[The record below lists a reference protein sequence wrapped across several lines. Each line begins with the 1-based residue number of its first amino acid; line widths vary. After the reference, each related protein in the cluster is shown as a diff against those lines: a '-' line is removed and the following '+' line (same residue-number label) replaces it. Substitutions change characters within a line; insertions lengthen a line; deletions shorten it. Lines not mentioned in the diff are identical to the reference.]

1 MKKKKFLLSMI
12 VILAILTGLT
22 GGYYYFFFDK
32 NDSSSASM
40 NISPATAHVHHN
52 DPFDLALTQGYIAKN
67 ENPDDDADGDGL
79 TNKEEDEYNT
89 DKHLID
95 TDGDGLSDYDEI
107 NTTKTDPLNPD
118 TDGDGL
124 SDGVEVL
131 SGLDPLKAKTD
142 GKTDDSKVNT
152 TNKIDYDDQCS
163 FSIKGN
169 ANVHYCYFN
178 KLNLTGFSSTPGVL
192 SPLYEFYYKDDF
204 DTAVL
209 TIKYDED
216 YLSEHN
222 INTSDIG
229 IYSFN
234 PVDASFSKVKDQSVD
249 ADNNAVRATISKSG
263 KYVLCNATTIGKNS
277 KPEVVLLIDNSGSM
291 YSEEDCPGSDE
302 NDVDFKR
309 LDMASKLIEMCGDD
323 ASFSISKFTS
333 TPTELAP
340 MSSDADTLN
349 AALDKIRTEDETF
362 DGTGIADSLY
372 DSVDRFSSSDSSR
385 KFIVQLTDGAESH
398 GLFSFAAH
406 STNEAIEYATDNN
419 VTIITIGLGTAVDTD
434 VLTEVASLTGGRYV
448 YANNSNALE
457 EVYKTIMSAINYDL
471 ENNTFVLADSGFK
484 ADTNGF
490 SFPNYGIV
498 TDDND
503 YSNGQCFGM
512 AMFSQLYYTGN
523 LPVTLSA
530 SSHTSNSLI
539 KNTLTSDEY
548 DLGNNTFFSTDGTSV
563 NTRNNLYDYSN
574 SATKAY
580 KDLKAM
586 DPTKRFSVDD
596 DGYLQFTDEAKAVI
610 ANCKFIKTKVIECDD
625 EKTLDDGT
633 KYTSYD
639 SVYFSLEDIDEDEL
653 TGEDLEIYEMF
664 TAISNL
670 YTKQFSSE
678 CDEHTTSFP
687 TTNVFSGENQNEQ
700 LTDIINSLNS
710 GKPYIMSISNSTAG
724 HAVVATKI
732 IRSLDNA
739 DDLKIV
745 IYDNNS
751 PGEEHYI
758 TVKRCSSSIL
768 DFDATSWA
776 NGMYYE
782 VYDTEKINPYSDP
795 KKDISIDMY
804 LPSIN

>member
-12 VILAILTGLT
+12 VILAILTGIT

-32 NDSSSASM
+32 NDISASM

-52 DPFDLALTQGYIAKN
+52 DPFDFALTGGYIAKN

-79 TNKEEDEYNT
+79 TNKEEDEYKT

-95 TDGDGLSDYDEI
+95 TDGDGISDYDEI

-131 SGLDPLKAKTD
+131 AGLDPLKAKTD
-142 GKTDDSKVNT
+142 GKTDDSKVKT
-152 TNKIDYDDQCS
+152 TNNIDYDDQCS

-169 ANVHYCYFN
+169 ADVHYCYFN
-178 KLNLTGFSSTPGVL
+178 ELNLTGFSSTPGVL
-192 SPLYEFYYKDDF
+192 SPLYEFYYKADF

-340 MSSDADTLN
+340 MGSDADTLN
-349 AALDKIRTEDETF
+349 AALDKIRTEDEAF

-398 GLFSFAAH
+398 GLFSFASH

-434 VLTEVASLTGGRYV
+434 VLTEIASLTGGRYV

-484 ADTNGF
+484 ADINGF

-548 DLGNNTFFSTDGTSV
+548 
-563 NTRNNLYDYSN
+563 
-574 SATKAY
+574 
-580 KDLKAM
+580 
-586 DPTKRFSVDD
+586 
-596 DGYLQFTDEAKAVI
+596 
-610 ANCKFIKTKVIECDD
+610 
-625 EKTLDDGT
+625 
-633 KYTSYD
+633 
-639 SVYFSLEDIDEDEL
+639 EL

-687 TTNVFSGENQNEQ
+687 TTNVFSGENQNDQ